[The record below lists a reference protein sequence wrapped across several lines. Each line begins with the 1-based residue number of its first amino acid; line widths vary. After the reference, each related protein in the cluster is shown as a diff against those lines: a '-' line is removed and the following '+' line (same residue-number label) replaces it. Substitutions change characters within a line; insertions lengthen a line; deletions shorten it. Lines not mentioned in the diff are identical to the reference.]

1 MKKITLILIA
11 TLFTNTNSCSQTN
24 KNNMIIKQNPD
35 INASNIVEKISSQV
49 KRYPKEPLYQIDFTI
64 NHCYPEILV
73 NDMPAYKDFK
83 IGSGGTAR
91 MINYNILKA
100 GSQKI
105 TLRLYPTIDNKVF
118 LQNSGIEIEIGSYDN
133 TNKYSI
139 EAQEDNLF
147 NYSTPVD
154 KDGLFT
160 EKDKTYYETTQTFT
174 LPNVPYH
181 NIGWSESQD
190 LRQMNK
196 VDLEK
201 KILAYYKEIQEI
213 IKNNDK
219 DMIARISYNKMRD
232 QFVSQYGSKEEIQEA
247 WDEVLE
253 IYSSKDIEFLPIEN
267 YELVFYG
274 DGKLVG
280 LQSKKTDKNF
290 RGKSALYMKYKK
302 DGRLVGI
309 DFYYLLH
316 IPTGKTEFEVY

>member
-1 MKKITLILIA
+1 
-11 TLFTNTNSCSQTN
+11 
-24 KNNMIIKQNPD
+24 MIIKQNPE

-49 KRYPKEPLYQIDFTI
+49 KHYPKEPLYQIDFTI
-64 NHCYPEILV
+64 NHCYAEILI
-73 NDMPAYKDFK
+73 NDLIVYKHFDDD
-83 IGSGGTAR
+83 GLGTAEDF
-91 MINYNILKA
+91 NYSVLENGL
-100 GSQKI
+100 QKL
-105 TLRLYPTIDNKVF
+105 TLRMYATDRNKLF

-160 EKDKTYYETTQTFT
+160 EKGKTYYETTQTFN

-196 VDLEK
+196 ADLEK

-219 DMIARISYNKMRD
+219 DMIAKISYNKMRD

-253 IYSSKDIEFLPIEN
+253 IYSSNDIEFSPLED

-280 LQSKKTDKNF
+280 LQSKKMDKNF

-316 IPTGKTEFEVY
+316 IPKGKTEFEVY